1 MVLRNDDWQIL
12 IEVLRQR
19 CTFFFRLKQTVK
31 VDQWTQRVI
40 TEY

>member
-1 MVLRNDDWQIL
+1 MLRHDDWQIL

-19 CTFFFRLKQTVK
+19 STFVFRLKQTLR
-31 VDQWTQRVI
+31 VDQWAQRVI